1 MPRVRQAASAN
12 SIPTAEYG
20 EVSQADARTCA
31 FVLFHIRVNTK
42 LPTPAIVTQAAV
54 RTLPRAWLW
63 LLCLIYTCAGF
74 IGRNPWKNEDM
85 AAYGYMQALAQG
97 HTHWLTPEL
106 VGLPLEPSSHLLP
119 VWLGALAMLV
129 SPAWI
134 DPEIAARLPFMLLLL
149 LCFAS
154 VWWATYY
161 LAQKP
166 EAQPVPFA
174 FGGEAR
180 PIAYARAMADGS
192 VLALIACFGLVQFS
206 HETSATLVQLFGASL
221 LFLAFA
227 QPPNKPLRTW
237 LLTATA
243 FFVLIFSGAFA
254 WGYVVWALTLIGLS
268 RALLTQKTPLLGA
281 ILVYVSAGLLVSF
294 LAKYFLHESFWLW
307 PYHWELNQAQQWLS
321 FSKLLIWFGWPAW
334 PLACWAVYRWRDHI
348 FKRNP
353 SFHLALPLC
362 FIVVTVLLAASSPGS
377 GRDRTLFLS
386 LPMAATLA
394 AFALPTMRRSVSS
407 LIDWFTMLF
416 FTISGVAIWVIWT
429 ATQTG
434 FPAKPAANVAKL
446 APEYVPEFSLLSLAM
461 ALLATL
467 IWLSVVVW
475 RTGRHQ
481 AALWKSLVLP
491 AGGATWCV
499 VLVMTL
505 WLPML
510 DYGRSFEP
518 QIKKIRPH
526 IPANIDCIWTYG
538 LNAAQ
543 RAAFSTQAQWPLQA
557 PNTTSTCA
565 LSIVDG
571 LQVRHY
577 EPLLVAAGWKKLVR
591 IERPTSDEAIVL
603 FAYEQDSGSGPA
615 ILDPSHKLTRARH

>member
-1 MPRVRQAASAN
+1 MACNRFGHLGHPQQHGRVQAHSPI
-12 SIPTAEYG
+12 SISFTP
-20 EVSQADARTCA
+20 
-31 FVLFHIRVNTK
+31 RVNTK

-54 RTLPRAWLW
+54 RTLPRMWLW
-63 LLCLIYTCAGF
+63 LLCLVYTCAGF
-74 IGRNPWKNEDM
+74 VGRHPWKNEDM

-97 HTHWLTPEL
+97 HTPWLKPVL
-106 VGLPLEPSSHLLP
+106 VGLPLDPAAQLLP
-119 VWLGALAMLV
+119 VWLGAIALHM
-129 SPAWI
+129 SPSWI
-134 DPEIAARLPFMLLLL
+134 DPEMAVRLPFMLLLL
-149 LCFAS
+149 LCFAC
-154 VWWATYY
+154 VWRATYY
-161 LAQKP
+161 LAQRN

-180 PIAYARAMADGS
+180 PIAYARAIADGS

-227 QPPNKPLRTW
+227 QPPGHALRTW
-237 LLTATA
+237 LLTALA

-254 WGYVVWALTLIGLS
+254 WGYVVWALTIVGLARS
-268 RALLTQKTPLLGA
+268 MLTHKKPLLGTIA
-281 ILVYVSAGLLVSF
+281 VYASAGLLVSVIARG
-294 LAKYFLHESFWLW
+294 LLDQPFWQW
-307 PYHWELNQAQQWLS
+307 PYQWELHQAAQWLS
-321 FSKLLIWFGWPAW
+321 FFKLLIWFGWPAW
-334 PLACWAVYRWRDHI
+334 PLACWAIYRWRAHI
-348 FKRNP
+348 FKRQP
-353 SFHLALPLC
+353 SYHVFLPLC
-362 FIVVTVLLAASSPGS
+362 FIVVTVVLAASSGGS

-446 APEYVPEFSLLSLAM
+446 APDYVPVFSLLSLVL

-467 IWLSVVVW
+467 VWLAVVVW

-499 VLVMTL
+499 ILAMTL

-510 DYGRSFEP
+510 DYGRSFAP
-518 QIKKIRPH
+518 QIEKIRPH
-526 IPANIDCIWTYG
+526 IPADVQCIWAYG

-557 PNTTSTCA
+557 PSEGSNCE
-565 LSIVDG
+565 LSMVDAVQ
-571 LQVRHY
+571 LKHY
-577 EPLLVAAGWKKLVR
+577 EPLLKAAGWTQLKR

-603 FAYEQDSGSGPA
+603 FTYGHGANSGPA
-615 ILDPSHKLTRARH
+615 LMDVSHLRGRSRH